1 LFSDLIVFWLIRFVL
16 DDEVLRKM
24 SVNRIYSFKS
34 KKKFIDKRLKYLR
47 EQLKT
52 IKKRDIFY
60 TTSNLLDEQQT
71 KNNQE
76 YEKRVHHLL
85 NLYDKQVDR

>member
-1 LFSDLIVFWLIRFVL
+1 MFSDLIVFWLIRFVL

>member
-1 LFSDLIVFWLIRFVL
+1 L
-16 DDEVLRKM
+16 
-24 SVNRIYSFKS
+24 S
-34 KKKFIDKRLKYLR
+34 KKKFIHKRLKYLR

>member
-1 LFSDLIVFWLIRFVL
+1 
-16 DDEVLRKM
+16 M

>member
-1 LFSDLIVFWLIRFVL
+1 MFSDLIVFLLIRFVL